1 MSGDIEKENIVL
13 QRFVWKDDKHKC
25 EAGQLLYALTELT
38 IKEDHTT
45 SCTDENVEAYLT
57 NKGLV
62 QKVDAGL
69 KLVDGKYQEAEDLGN
84 RISEH
89 VGSEIEAIPSNKK
102 IQLAPS
108 IFMMAVPLP
117 CTQSNETA
125 EESEKE

>member
-13 QRFVWKDDKHKC
+13 QRFVWKDAEHKC

-89 VGSEIEAIPSNKK
+89 VGSEIESIPSNKK
-102 IQLAPS
+102 IHLAPS

-117 CTQSNETA
+117 CTQQS
-125 EESEKE
+125 ESEEIKKEE